1 MKLANSLTIGAV
13 VLSLFGNVFVAP
25 DALAKKSKNDSKA
38 SDDAGSKATSTS
50 TNSIDLKEASKP
62 VDLKDMVNV
71 DALNRWMTYYYLHP
85 QPDLLVAALLLA
97 DKQGLLQGDAAP
109 PMQAFASRVMAQNP
123 SKVRDWYL
131 QLAPISNSSK
141 TLVLTAMWWSN
152 TKESKEVLDAIA
164 ANLPDK
170 AKAEFHKQID
180 SSAQE
185 IDKMEIESPD
195 LLDMLWACFCATGD
209 EKYVRRLASTLTW
222 SKQGSKDLAKMMIA
236 SSARWSI
243 ISNIKQHPRVK
254 EICEKIA
261 KEAEFKPYMES
272 VLAAASGKPQPATAS
287 TDTAE
292 KEGESSKDKSS
303 KTDSTAQASQSESSN
318 SGTANGKSENT
329 ENPVNTDGGKSAA
342 VKDVELPATVN
353 SSSTAASEAPAS
365 TDITT
370 DGPKPAK
377 EASASEPATDAST
390 EAQKTKDNQV
400 AGSDSQSK

>member
-13 VLSLFGNVFVAP
+13 ILSLFGNVFVAP
-25 DALAKKSKNDSKA
+25 DAVAKKNKSDSK
-38 SDDAGSKATSTS
+38 SSEDTGSKAASTAS
-50 TNSIDLKEASKP
+50 TGIDLKEASKP
-62 VDLKDMVNV
+62 VDLKEMVNV
-71 DALNRWMTYYYLHP
+71 EALNRWMTYYYLHP

-123 SKVRDWYL
+123 SKVRDWYM
-131 QLAPISNSSK
+131 QLASISNSSK

-152 TKESKEVLDAIA
+152 TKESKELLDAIA

-180 SSAQE
+180 SPAQE

-195 LLDMLWACFCATGD
+195 LLDMLWACFCATGE
-209 EKYVRRLASTLTW
+209 EKYVRRLATTLTW
-222 SKQGSKDLAKMMIA
+222 SKISSKDLAKMMIA

-254 EICEKIA
+254 EICEKLA
-261 KEAEFKPYMES
+261 KETEFKPYMES

-292 KEGESSKDKSS
+292 KEVESKDKSS
-303 KTDSTAQASQSESSN
+303 KTESTTQASKSESSATNN
-318 SGTANGKSENT
+318 SEIVSGKSE
-329 ENPVNTDGGKSAA
+329 SAA
-342 VKDVELPATVN
+342 
-353 SSSTAASEAPAS
+353 SSPEP
-365 TDITT
+365 TT
-370 DGPKPAK
+370 DAGAELQK
-377 EASASEPATDAST
+377 E
-390 EAQKTKDNQV
+390 KDNQV
-400 AGSDSQSK
+400 AGSNSQSK